1 MSIEDILNDRVLM
14 IKLVWIGF
22 IFSIILMA
30 IGLFVIARELF
41 GL

>member
-1 MSIEDILNDRVLM
+1 MSIEDILNNRVLM
-14 IKLVWIGF
+14 TKLVWIGF
-22 IFSIILMA
+22 LFSIVLMA